1 MGLPHGRPAV
11 TALAPPAA
19 PEHLFAPALRAMTVG
34 VVALVSLLAFE
45 ALAVG
50 TAMPTVA
57 RSLDGLS
64 LYGLA
69 FGGAFA
75 SGVVGMVV
83 SGVWCDARGPRAPV
97 WHGVAWFVA
106 GLLIA
111 GTTSTMGVLVAGRMV
126 QGFGSGLLSVALY
139 VVVGRA
145 YPEAL
150 HRRIFAAFAAAWVVP
165 SLVGPAIAGLVVEH
179 LGWRWVFLAVPAVA
193 VPALLLVQPG
203 LRSLAPSAVTR
214 PSTVDS
220 PSSAAVARPSTGAGA
235 RVGWALG
242 AGASA
247 ALLHYGGQQRGV
259 LAVGLVGAALAGLL
273 CCAPRLLPA
282 GFLRAGRGLPTV
294 VGLRGLASAAFAG
307 AEVVIPLMLSR
318 ERGLTP
324 TGAGLV
330 LTVGALSWSAG
341 SWLQGRLP
349 APGSAAPVTAPVSRR
364 GLLPGL
370 RDRLAPRSP
379 ATLVRAGLACITGGT
394 ATVALAVW
402 PAVPLAVCVLGW
414 AAAGLG
420 MGLLYPS
427 LSVLTLELSA
437 PGEQGRNSSSLQL
450 GDSLFAATVLALT
463 GAVLAASA
471 HPGRSSY
478 AATLVLAAA
487 LAGLGVLLAGRV
499 VPAGPAARSLP

>member
-1 MGLPHGRPAV
+1 M

-214 PSTVDS
+214 PST
-220 PSSAAVARPSTGAGA
+220 GAGA
-235 RVGWALG
+235 RVGWAFG

-349 APGSAAPVTAPVSRR
+349 APGSAKSAPGSAAPVTAPVSRR

-370 RDRLAPRSP
+370 RGRLAPRSS